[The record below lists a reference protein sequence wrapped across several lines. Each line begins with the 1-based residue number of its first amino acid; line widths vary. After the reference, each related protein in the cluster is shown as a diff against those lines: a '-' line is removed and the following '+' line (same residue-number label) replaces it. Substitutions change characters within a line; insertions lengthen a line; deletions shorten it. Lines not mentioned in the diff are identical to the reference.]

1 MSTTTHQDAAESEKA
16 SLAQTS
22 VIQRNDKTALYR
34 PEVDTSNVNEKKLMY
49 LVDLHV
55 IPWLAILYFLNFLD
69 RGGIGNAK
77 LYNMTKDC
85 NVTDKQYL
93 IALTVYFFPYALFEP
108 ASNVILRRLKPS
120 IWLSSMMLAWG
131 VVMMCHGFIHNYG
144 GLLAVRIL
152 LGLTEA
158 GMYPGIV
165 FYISS
170 WYKRDEMGSKIAY
183 FFSSATVAGA
193 FSGLL
198 AVAIHNMD
206 GVGSLAGWRW
216 IFILE
221 GLLTIVIALLSYW
234 MVQDFPETAGFISDE
249 ERVFLIR
256 RLQEDMRLSAAGE
269 DYQKKYIW
277 QSLTDWKTW
286 IAMGIYMGF
295 DGPLYAFSLFLP
307 TIINQVFTANAFFCA
322 EKLKTV
328 IQDLPPLRQIYY
340 LVNYVAYTSSNVLA
354 SDNLPTVPPYIWG
367 CFMTIVIGL
376 LGDHMKN
383 RRAYVSLALFGT
395 GLIGYIILICS
406 RTPGLSYFAVFLGAS
421 AIYPSI
427 RTYLLPVPSVISHS
441 SRFRLANNVA
451 WVAGNVEGAYKRSVT
466 LGMAIGFGN
475 INGAVTA
482 NIYRAT
488 DAPWYTMGH
497 AIVLAYI
504 ALGFICV
511 LLFRIL
517 LQRENARR
525 DRGERDEVID
535 GFDNPKAHAGNG
547 QYPSVNA
554 ARIDKGDEW
563 SGFRYSL

>member
-1 MSTTTHQDAAESEKA
+1 MSETLQHDPIRSIGKEKD
-16 SLAQTS
+16 SS
-22 VIQRNDKTALYR
+22 SIIGNEPSSDINDPNTLYH
-34 PEVDTSNVNEKKLMY
+34 PEVDTSHVDGKKLMRRI
-49 LVDLHV
+49 DIHV

-69 RGGIGNAK
+69 RGSIGNAK

-85 NVTDKQYL
+85 HITDNQYL
-93 IALTVYFFPYALFEP
+93 IALTVYFFPYALLEP

-120 IWLSSMMLAWG
+120 VWLSSMMLAWG

-144 GLLAVRIL
+144 GLLAVRVL
-152 LGLTEA
+152 LGVTEA

-170 WYKRDEMGSKIAY
+170 WYKREEMGSKIAY
-183 FFSSATVAGA
+183 FFSSATIAGA

-198 AVAIHNMD
+198 AAAIHNMN
-206 GVGSLAGWRW
+206 GVGDLAGWRW
-216 IFILE
+216 IFIIE
-221 GLLTIVIALLSYW
+221 GLLTIVIALFSYW
-234 MVQDFPETAGFISDE
+234 VIQDFPESAKFISEE
-249 ERVFLIR
+249 ERVFIIR

-269 DYQKKYIW
+269 NYKKKYIW
-277 QSLTDWKTW
+277 QSLADWKTW
-286 IAMGIYMGF
+286 VAMGIYMGF

-307 TIINQVFTANAFFCA
+307 TIINQLGFAATKAN
-322 EKLKTV
+322 L
-328 IQDLPPLRQIYY
+328 L
-340 LVNYVAYTSSNVLA
+340 S
-354 SDNLPTVPPYIWG
+354 VPPYAWG
-367 CFMTIVIGL
+367 CVTTVLIGL
-376 LGDHMKN
+376 LGDRMKN
-383 RRAYVSLALFGT
+383 RRAYVSLGLFGT

-427 RTYLLPVPSVISHS
+427 P
-441 SRFRLANNVA
+441 NNVA

-482 NIYRAT
+482 NIYRSS
-488 DAPWYTMGH
+488 DSPWFVMGH

-504 ALGFICV
+504 AIGFFCV
-511 LLFRIL
+511 ALFRIL

-525 DRGERDEVID
+525 DRGEQDEVID
-535 GFDNPKAHAGNG
+535 GLENPRADIKNG
-547 QYPSVNA
+547 HYPSVEA